1 MQRSERD
8 EYFKILLVDS
18 LFYLFLQLL
27 DIYAGYLKQDY
38 IERSKRRSSGIGG
51 LQVSMLEERAG
62 WQYHRGSLVFP
73 DSSVP
78 KKKKR
83 KLKQTK
89 QPKGTSIP
97 PMPKDMITPVPQRA
111 KISATIVT
119 PDKPREG
126 NKKLFPFVCHEMIMK
141 ATEKLPHLV
150 QWSSDGCA
158 FYLLTKEGEGLE
170 PTFFSFFRHKKFT
183 SWQRQCY
190 NYDIVKQ
197 RSGKYEGAYYNSAF
211 RRDSKPSD
219 IAKMHRIG

>member
-1 MQRSERD
+1 
-8 EYFKILLVDS
+8 
-18 LFYLFLQLL
+18 
-27 DIYAGYLKQDY
+27 
-38 IERSKRRSSGIGG
+38 
-51 LQVSMLEERAG
+51 MLEERAG
-62 WQYHRGSLVFP
+62 WQYHRGSIVFP

-83 KLKQTK
+83 KLKQAK
-89 QPKGTSIP
+89 P
-97 PMPKDMITPVPQRA
+97 PISALPKDGMITPVPRRA
-111 KISATIVT
+111 KSSATIVT

-150 QWSSDGCA
+150 QWSSDGRA

-197 RSGKYEGAYYNSAF
+197 RSGKYEGAYYNPHF
-211 RRDSKPSD
+211 RRDSRPSD